1 MVGWSDRRYVRE
13 ARLCWQVAEK
23 QVRDLLRGAALVPWW
38 SQVSGAS
45 SLWERTPGIGGT
57 KQETQSKCLVSEAV
71 RGSRCTPML
80 TESARVSAEVVK
92 SLASLLP
99 GIHKSLLW
107 DLSVLR
113 TSKGLSL
120 EYQPA
125 DSQFPTSTLI
135 RKKRCVISA
144 RPGAHWCW
152 ADSSGKPQTEE
163 PGWHA

>member
-1 MVGWSDRRYVRE
+1 MVAGFGCFQSLRE
-13 ARLCWQVAEK
+13 DSWHR
-23 QVRDLLRGAALVPWW
+23 
-38 SQVSGAS
+38 
-45 SLWERTPGIGGT
+45 GT

-71 RGSRCTPML
+71 WGGRCTPML

-144 RPGAHWCW
+144 RPGAHRCW
-152 ADSSGKPQTEE
+152 ADSSCKPQTEE
-163 PGWHA
+163 PGWHAWKAADPAAPLHSIPAASLFQFASPLWK